1 LRETM
6 MATSD
11 SVSSEGIAVNQWK

>member
-1 LRETM
+1 M

-11 SVSSEGIAVNQWK
+11 SVSSEGIVVNQWK